1 MFIFLIPVL
10 LNLSLA
16 VLPHP
21 LNLLLI
27 ELVLNPLVALDVVV
41 HVEHEG
47 ERDAIVD
54 LHSLHRLPVK
64 GEPSQVDEQ
73 DRRAVRQLQAL
84 LRIHLL
90 FTCFTLVL
98 VAAVEFLWL
107 DIVF

>member
-1 MFIFLIPVL
+1 MFIFLIPIL

-27 ELVLNPLVALDVVV
+27 ELVLYPLVALDVVV
-41 HVEHEG
+41 HVEYEG
-47 ERDAIVD
+47 ERDAVVD
-54 LHSLHRLPVK
+54 LHSLHRLPVQ
-64 GEPSQVDEQ
+64 GEPRQVDEQ
-73 DRRAVRQLQAL
+73 DRRTVRQLQAL

-90 FTCFTLVL
+90 VTCFTLVL
-98 VAAVEFLWL
+98 VAAVQFLRL